1 MHVLLYSMLGYMT
14 TLPSAKMEYL
24 FQSLSRAVIYFGGVA
39 EISKTDNMRQWIKKT
54 DRYEPAL
61 NEAASQWCLH
71 NDTELDECRSK
82 KPLDKDPAE
91 SLVNQTYRYFYSRI
105 CRDTFFSYDELNS
118 KLYELN
124 DMFNN
129 RTRRNKTYSRR
140 EQYEREKAGR
150 RTMATTCPCTRWMPA
165 LRRRLCDT
173 WWAAENHFEIDV
185 AGQKGL
191 FCTREFGDDS
201 YIFEQIY

>member
-1 MHVLLYSMLGYMT
+1 MT
-14 TLPSAKMEYL
+14 TLPSAKIEYL

-71 NDTELDECRSK
+71 NGTELDECRSK

-124 DMFNN
+124 DMFKN
-129 RTRRNKTYSRR
+129 RTRRNKTYSRG

-185 AGQKGL
+185 AGAKGAVL
-191 FCTREFGDDS
+191 HTR
-201 YIFEQIY
+201 IW